1 MTIKKV
7 TTTVVQCDGCSRD
20 MSEDEERLEVD
31 YMTHKPWGGLDNN
44 VNVFCTGCA
53 AGRLEK
59 LHEDLRLRGPRVKLK
74 ENELLTLRR
83 KNVAR

>member
-31 YMTHKPWGGLDNN
+31 YMTHKPW
-44 VNVFCTGCA
+44 
-53 AGRLEK
+53 
-59 LHEDLRLRGPRVKLK
+59 
-74 ENELLTLRR
+74 